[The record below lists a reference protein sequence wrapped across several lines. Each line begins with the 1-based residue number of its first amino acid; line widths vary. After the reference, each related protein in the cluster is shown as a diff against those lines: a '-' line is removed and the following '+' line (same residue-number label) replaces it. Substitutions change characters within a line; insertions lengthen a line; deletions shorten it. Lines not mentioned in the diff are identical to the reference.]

1 MNNSFLKNNV
11 HSIDRALRLIVG
23 AVLIALV
30 FVGPK
35 TPFGWVGAIL
45 IATGLAGTCPIYSI
59 IGVSTCPLKNS
70 KSGQA
75 T

>member
-1 MNNSFLKNNV
+1 MSNSFLKNNV
-11 HSIDRALRLIVG
+11 HVIDRALRLILG

-35 TPFGWVGAIL
+35 TPFGWIGAIL
-45 IATGLAGTCPIYSI
+45 VATGLAGTCPIYSI
-59 IGVSTCPLKNS
+59 IGVSTCPLPSN
-70 KSGQA
+70 KSNQ